1 LLIISIWPV
10 NSYLS
15 VLICFLYSDFYRCK
29 RFNKPEKYNNI
40 NLKDECPDNNYLLLI
55 YIISVLILIL
65 DIIKNSTA
73 KNSEISKNEESFKK
87 EATPIIIS
95 PLENVNTDQALNQD
109 DEIVLKLK
117 KKRVQINRIN
127 LSNSE
132 EKEKDEYKHHNNQT
146 EIVPSD
152 RLRLNARKIEINIK
166 TNDPH
171 INTINQYPNRNKDLA
186 KHEEI
191 TTINA
196 NTLKK

>member
-1 LLIISIWPV
+1 M
-10 NSYLS
+10 
-15 VLICFLYSDFYRCK
+15 
-29 RFNKPEKYNNI
+29 
-40 NLKDECPDNNYLLLI
+40 
-55 YIISVLILIL
+55 
-65 DIIKNSTA
+65 
-73 KNSEISKNEESFKK
+73 
-87 EATPIIIS
+87 
-95 PLENVNTDQALNQD
+95 ENVNTDQALNQD

-117 KKRVQINRIN
+117 KKGVQINRIN

-166 TNDPH
+166 TNDPY
-171 INTINQYPNRNKDLA
+171 INTINQYPNRNKNLA

-196 NTLKK
+196 NTLKTLEINIVDKNDEA

>member
-1 LLIISIWPV
+1 MKADLNQISTVILPWGIEYITFKKLLIILNSTTRRKV
-10 NSYLS
+10 NS
-15 VLICFLYSDFYRCK
+15 
-29 RFNKPEKYNNI
+29 
-40 NLKDECPDNNYLLLI
+40 
-55 YIISVLILIL
+55 
-65 DIIKNSTA
+65 KNSTA

-117 KKRVQINRIN
+117 KKGVQINRIN

-166 TNDPH
+166 TNDPY
-171 INTINQYPNRNKDLA
+171 INTINQYPNRNKNLA

-196 NTLKK
+196 NTLKTLDINIVDKNDEA